1 MRTPLPNDLFCRN
14 MGPLDRGK
22 GKTSSQWLST
32 SETQILPSRFGRFI
46 TDLNNC
52 TCMPFFS
59 CWFLFLGSLW
69 QYVCVFFFNNYW
81 WIIHSKSS
89 PYQASID
96 SPSPIFSTSLLSSPH
111 PSYSPPLTHLPLSS
125 EEMLGGTS
133 QQFLCP
139 ATMGQCSIW
148 LLSDVLQ
155 HPVSGAAAGQRL
167 PVPTLRPWNSALEP
181 PAAQLAGWDQ
191 AARRWCEPIRI
202 AVLVLSSSAVQQLK
216 SLQNHLTTL
225 W

>member
-1 MRTPLPNDLFCRN
+1 MTVN
-14 MGPLDRGK
+14 
-22 GKTSSQWLST
+22 QWNANTAIKVWSFHHWPKQLHLHA
-32 SETQILPSRFGRFI
+32 IFFLLVLVFRF
-46 TDLNNC
+46 TVTVC
-52 TCMPFFS
+52 
-59 CWFLFLGSLW
+59 
-69 QYVCVFFFNNYW
+69 VCVFFFNNYW

-96 SPSPIFSTSLLSSPH
+96 SPSFSSPIFSTSLLSSPY
-111 PSYSPPLTHLPLSS
+111 PSYSPLLTHLPLSS
-125 EEMLGGTS
+125 EETLGGTR